1 MGGNI
6 DIDAIEVALLR
17 VVMLCVD
24 TAVLVCFLDR
34 VGGYF
39 RDAAATTASTA
50 TATGDEAVES
60 DIDGAL
66 VVVAVGGDGADMMMR
81 MKDAE

>member
-6 DIDAIEVALLR
+6 GIDAIEVALLR

-39 RDAAATTASTA
+39 RDAAAA
-50 TATGDEAVES
+50 G
-60 DIDGAL
+60 G
-66 VVVAVGGDGADMMMR
+66 GGDGADMIMLI
-81 MKDAE
+81 

>member
-39 RDAAATTASTA
+39 RDAAATASKA

>member
-39 RDAAATTASTA
+39 RDAAAA
-50 TATGDEAVES
+50 G
-60 DIDGAL
+60 G
-66 VVVAVGGDGADMMMR
+66 GGDGADMIMLI
-81 MKDAE
+81 

>member
-39 RDAAATTASTA
+39 RDASTA
-50 TATGDEAVES
+50 TATGGGDEAVQS

-66 VVVAVGGDGADMMMR
+66 VVVADGGDTGSADM